1 MLGLHCVYKHTHTH
15 TISVYY
21 LACPTQSPVLRFR
34 AKIHFFAFFLLF
46 IFPHHFLSVA
56 SQLNRRNDLTQY
68 REPRRLRGV
77 CLVLEVAVISLDSC
91 RRIE

>member
-15 TISVYY
+15 NLCVLSCLSDTIASS
-21 LACPTQSPVLRFR
+21 PFQS
-34 AKIHFFAFFLLF
+34 KNSFFLLF